1 MMNKEDAITSSY
13 DDSNYKLELTS
24 DQHYKLFTV
33 LTSYMDIVNIA
44 NSTDDEIDEIRTTLI
59 DAWKRRFD
67 HLTV

>member
-1 MMNKEDAITSSY
+1 MMNKEAVTQPSY
-13 DDSNYKLELTS
+13 DDSNYKLELTP

-33 LTSYMDIVNIA
+33 LTSYIDIVNIA
-44 NSTDDEIDEIRTTLI
+44 NSTDDEIEELRLTLI